1 MDCAHQANLHKHA
14 FFQEILRAGA
24 PSRHTLRGGLA
35 QGGRDPPEW
44 DRGWGDA
51 RRARGLGAARWD
63 RRQRKPP
70 GSPRRSSALPQGLG
84 WHVEQLP
91 VNGRGRRRGGK
102 AACRLLAA
110 TAAEALPSVWETRT
124 CEPASALQAPRCRLR
139 LTRPPG
145 RSCATRGVAE
155 AGAARPVAPRNSESS
170 ARLGPSRTR
179 CRCRGGGATG
189 ALRPETLSAKRS
201 HVLRRRARADRAAGP
216 GGRRLPPR
224 RRFRGRGRT
233 WCREAEGP
241 AGLRWAPEAP
251 GAACSLPA

>member
-1 MDCAHQANLHKHA
+1 MGPRVGRRKAGTGAGGSA
-14 FFQEILRAGA
+14 VGQEAAEATRL
-24 PSRHTLRGGLA
+24 
-35 QGGRDPPEW
+35 PPQE
-44 DRGWGDA
+44 
-51 RRARGLGAARWD
+51 L
-63 RRQRKPP
+63 
-70 GSPRRSSALPQGLG
+70 SASQGLG

-110 TAAEALPSVWETRT
+110 TAVEVLPSVWETRT

-170 ARLGPSRTR
+170 ARLGASRTR

-201 HVLRRRARADRAAGP
+201 HVPRRRARADRAAGP